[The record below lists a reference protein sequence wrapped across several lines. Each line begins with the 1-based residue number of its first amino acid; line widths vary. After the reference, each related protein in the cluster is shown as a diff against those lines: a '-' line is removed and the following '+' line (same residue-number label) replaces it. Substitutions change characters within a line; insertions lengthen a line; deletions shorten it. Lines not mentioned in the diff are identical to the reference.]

1 MAGTFSQIH
10 IQLVLAVQGRAN
22 LIVDPWRERMNR
34 YITGI
39 VKKKKQKLII
49 VNGMPDH
56 LHVFVGLSPGMAIA
70 DLVRDM
76 KNNSS
81 NFINNHRWVQ
91 RHFQWQEGY
100 GAFSYGHSQIDAV
113 YRYIAGQQQHHR
125 KRTFREEYI
134 QLLKKFEIEFD
145 ERYLFT
151 WIE

>member
-1 MAGTFSQIH
+1 MASTFSQ

-22 LIVDPWRERMNR
+22 LIVDPWRERLNR

-39 VKKKKQKLII
+39 VKGKEQKLII

-56 LHVFVGLSPGMAIA
+56 LHVFVGLTSGMAIA
-70 DLVRDM
+70 DLVRDI
-76 KNNSS
+76 KNNAS
-81 NFINNHRWVQ
+81 NFVNNHRWV
-91 RHFQWQEGY
+91 RGHFQWQEGY
-100 GAFSYGHSQIDAV
+100 GAFSYGHSQIDSV
-113 YRYIAGQQQHHR
+113 YRYIANQQQHHR

>member
-1 MAGTFSQIH
+1 M
-10 IQLVLAVQGRAN
+10 
-22 LIVDPWRERMNR
+22 
-34 YITGI
+34 
-39 VKKKKQKLII
+39 
-49 VNGMPDH
+49 GMPDH

-70 DLVRDM
+70 DLVREM

-81 NFINNHRWVQ
+81 NFINDHRWV
-91 RHFQWQEGY
+91 RGHFQWQEGY

-113 YRYIAGQQQHHR
+113 YRYIACQQQHYTI
-125 KRTFREEYI
+125 RTFREEYL